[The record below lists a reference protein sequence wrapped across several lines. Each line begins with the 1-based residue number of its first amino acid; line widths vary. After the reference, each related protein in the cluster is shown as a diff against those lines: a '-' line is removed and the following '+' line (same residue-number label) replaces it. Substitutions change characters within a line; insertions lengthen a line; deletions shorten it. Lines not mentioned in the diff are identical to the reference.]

1 MGNSIAVV
9 CFLFEVINLDNEKSV
24 LITAGLRDSFRNG
37 TSKLANRVC
46 YGYTQD
52 ERGRLVIYGPEAEI
66 VRWIFDR
73 YLSGDSLGKIVDGL
87 AEQNIP
93 SPTGKPR
100 WNREALLKLI
110 SNEKYAGIVRLQK
123 TMVQDGKQV
132 KNQQNISQYIYESN
146 HPAMISAEIYAQVQI
161 MRLGRSKIMEREPM
175 PKLDW

>member
-1 MGNSIAVV
+1 M
-9 CFLFEVINLDNEKSV
+9 INLENDKSA

-52 ERGRLVIYGPEAEI
+52 EHGHLVIYGPEAEI

-73 YLSGDSLGKIVDGL
+73 YLNGDSLGKIVDGL
-87 AEQNIP
+87 AEKHIP

-123 TMVQDGKQV
+123 TVVQDGKQV
-132 KNQQNISQYIYESN
+132 KNQNISQYIYESN
-146 HPAMISAEIYAQVQI
+146 HPAMISAETYAQVQI
-161 MRLGRSKIMEREPM
+161 MRLGRSKVMEREPM
-175 PKLDW
+175 PQLDW